1 MFDFLKKLFERPR
14 RGVLVF
20 REESWN
26 ARGEPR
32 GEWVR
37 AVLEK
42 VRVLQEERAGG
53 MVRLL
58 CECEKFD
65 ALGKGEK
72 PPQYLFRLTVKS
84 GPDGESREVEFF
96 RK

>member
-1 MFDFLKKLFERPR
+1 M
-14 RGVLVF
+14 
-20 REESWN
+20 
-26 ARGEPR
+26 
-32 GEWVR
+32 
-37 AVLEK
+37 
-42 VRVLQEERAGG
+42 VRV
-53 MVRLL
+53 L

-84 GPDGESREVEFF
+84 GPDGESSGVEFF